1 MPPGDDSSHAAPVP
15 PARAPEPRL
24 PDNGNRL
31 DRIFARA
38 RAEKRAALVL
48 YLTAL
53 DPDFDTSRRLILAAA
68 AAGADIIEIG
78 VPWSDP
84 SADGLVIQAAM
95 QRALKA
101 GGGLSRALDLCR
113 AVRAEDAGVG
123 LVLFGYANPIIV
135 TGPAAFARRARDAG
149 ADAVLCVDWPPDE
162 AAELL
167 SPLNDAGVG
176 YIPLL
181 APTST
186 MARVRL
192 ASDATR
198 GFLYYVSMTGI
209 TGVKIDDLDG
219 PRRHVA
225 EIRAGSHNRHP
236 IVVGFGITT
245 PADARAVASF
255 ADGVAVGSAA
265 VRIVEEASGAGRDP
279 VPQLAAFVRSLAQA
293 LTT

>member
-1 MPPGDDSSHAAPVP
+1 VS
-15 PARAPEPRL
+15 ARLE
-24 PDNGNRL
+24 
-31 DRIFARA
+31 RIFARA
-38 RAEKRAALVL
+38 RQQDRKVLVV

-53 DPDFDTSRRLILAAA
+53 DPDFNTSLRLILAAA
-68 AAGADIIEIG
+68 QAGADIVEIG

-84 SADGLVIQAAM
+84 SADGLAIQAAM

-113 AVRAEDAGVG
+113 GIRAENPDLG
-123 LVLFGYANPIIV
+123 LVLFGYANPIMV
-135 TGPAAFARRARDAG
+135 TGPVAFARRAREAG

-162 AAELL
+162 GKDLLAALQAV
-167 SPLNDAGVG
+167 DVG

-186 MARVRL
+186 VPRIQIACET
-192 ASDATR
+192 AR

-209 TGVKIDDLDG
+209 TGVKLSDLEG

-225 EIRAGSHNRHP
+225 EIRAVSLNRHP

-245 PADARAVASF
+245 AADAHEVASF

-265 VRIVEEASGAGRDP
+265 VRIIGDAITAGRDP
-279 VPQLAAFVRSLAQA
+279 VPELMVFVRSLAAA
-293 LTT
+293 LKG